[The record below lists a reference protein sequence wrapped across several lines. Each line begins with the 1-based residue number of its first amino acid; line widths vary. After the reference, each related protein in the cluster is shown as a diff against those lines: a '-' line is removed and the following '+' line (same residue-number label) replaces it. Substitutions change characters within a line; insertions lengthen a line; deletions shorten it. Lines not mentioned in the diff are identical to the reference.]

1 MLQSLGS
8 QRVGHQLVTGQQQTL
23 ITSLVVPSPNTA
35 TLEVMAPTHDFET
48 QKHSVHNNGM
58 IILIL
63 QRNGK
68 DFDLLSHVMSAAIGI
83 GTRPA

>member
-23 ITSLVVPSPNTA
+23 ITSLVVPNTA

-83 GTRPA
+83 GTRPT